1 MNGNRFNARRGKYNV
16 AAKEDRQFLGR
27 TWDSKAEML
36 YAQEL
41 MLRMKAGDILDFA
54 IQPLVILAGDIRY
67 RPDFLVTEP
76 EDIYYVDVK
85 GVETERFKIIK
96 KLWPQTKG
104 LRLEIVKRKGSG
116 WDHVSVNGYFGA
128 KG

>member
-16 AAKEDRQFLGR
+16 ADPKDRQFLGR

-36 YAQEL
+36 YAKEL
-41 MLRMKAGDILDFA
+41 VLRQRAGDILDFA
-54 IQPLVILAGDIRY
+54 IQPLVILAGDVRY

-85 GVETERFKIIK
+85 GVETERFLIIK
-96 KLWPQTKG
+96 KLWAETKAI
-104 LRLEIVKRKGSG
+104 RLEVVKRKGAG
-116 WDHVSVNGYFGA
+116 WVHSHVNGYLGE